1 MEEIEKEEQVIE
13 KRMREEE
20 LQKWISNNK
29 EMIQKK
35 LKPE

>member
-35 LKPE
+35 FKPE